1 MCENDVKTTR
11 SREARFDGTDLNAP
25 LLKKLLSVLVFYN
38 VTGRMDASHRPS
50 RLLFVACA
58 RGRTRRARESAV
70 SFFSER
76 EAGARRARDAK
87 ANEFAKAK
95 KYADRRRPPFHFS
108 RGGGFVGRP
117 VDVATLSYPRLR
129 RRRRGGS
136 EVMARLAQTAAGR
149 RAAATKNK
157 KRVVRGSSLT
167 PRARRRLTLSGKTS
181 NQRAG
186 FESGSY
192 GSS

>member
-1 MCENDVKTTR
+1 MRCENDPLARSAFRQDGSERSSSKKTR
-11 SREARFDGTDLNAP
+11 
-25 LLKKLLSVLVFYN
+25 LLSVLVFYN

-58 RGRTRRARESAV
+58 RGKTRRARESAV

-136 EVMARLAQTAAGR
+136 EVMAHLFAQTAAPGR
-149 RAAATKNK
+149 RAAAMKNK
-157 KRVVRGSSLT
+157 KQKPPCRSRLFLDAA
-167 PRARRRLTLSGKTS
+167 RAPTTDSQWE
-181 NQRAG
+181 NV
-186 FESGSY
+186 
-192 GSS
+192 